1 MSQKLPIKNLKWV
14 KDISRIDESFI
25 KCYNVESDKGY
36 FLEVDVRYPEK
47 LLHDKT
53 EYVMYRYETMN

>member
-36 FLEVDVRYPEK
+36 FLEVDVRYTEK

-53 EYVMYRYETMN
+53 EYVMYRHETMN

>member
-14 KDISRIDESFI
+14 KDISRIDEGFI

-53 EYVMYRYETMN
+53 EHVMYRHETMN

>member
-53 EYVMYRYETMN
+53 EHVMYRHETMN

>member
-14 KDISRIDESFI
+14 KDISRLDESFI

-36 FLEVDVRYPEK
+36 FLEVDVRYTEK

-53 EYVMYRYETMN
+53 EYVMYRHETMN